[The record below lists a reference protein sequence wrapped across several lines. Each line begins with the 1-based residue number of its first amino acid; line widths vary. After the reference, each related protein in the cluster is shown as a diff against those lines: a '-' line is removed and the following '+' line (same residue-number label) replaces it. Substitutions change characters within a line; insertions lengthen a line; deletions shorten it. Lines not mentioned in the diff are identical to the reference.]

1 MSITNSTVDLTASTA
16 DLEGLLKSYLDSL
29 EAVTEDDTA
38 EWLESG
44 IEIIDHELSKRMV
57 LAYIKINWFQPE
69 TVIAHALDLPVL
81 AVLDILLELERT
93 DPDVVTRDSI
103 IGYIGHTDRIN

>member
-29 EAVTEDDTA
+29 EAGTEDDTA

-44 IEIIDHELSKRMV
+44 VEIIDHELTKRMV

-69 TVIAHALDLPVL
+69 MVIAHALDLPVL
-81 AVLDILLELERT
+81 VVLDILIELERT
-93 DPDVVTRDSI
+93 DPDVITKDSI